1 MKTTLLTILLALTA
15 SQANAD
21 GFYQL
26 VVGNSPQSSIQTSA
40 KPTEFSYTP
49 LYNQVVRTSQ
59 EIAKQETHG
68 APTEFTYTPLYQQV
82 VGQPQESKGHRIAG
96 ESNDDAISD
105 S

>member
-26 VVGNSPQSSIQTSA
+26 VVGNSPQSSMQTSA
-40 KPTEFSYTP
+40 EPTEFSYTP

-59 EIAKQETHG
+59 EIAKQETRG

-82 VGQPQESKGHRIAG
+82 LGHPQESKGHRIAG
-96 ESNDDAISD
+96 ESNDDANSD

>member
-1 MKTTLLTILLALTA
+1 MKSTLLTILLALTA

-21 GFYQL
+21 GFYQMI
-26 VVGNSPQSSIQTSA
+26 VGNSPQSGQEISGE
-40 KPTEFSYTP
+40 PTEFTYTP

-82 VGQPQESKGHRIAG
+82 VGNPQESKGHRIAG
-96 ESNDDAISD
+96 ESNDDANSD